1 MKQYLL
7 KVWMTAALSLLV
19 VGGVWGQESYTPGYP
34 NVSDITH
41 ESAKLNV
48 SASVGGMIQLTPRP
62 VYAPSHYTLFIV
74 LDANEDEPNIAEVIS
89 WSLDGNGELIPEGRY
104 GEIGLSAPGT
114 EFSIEAYNLSSETS
128 YVAYFVTTEDFET
141 SVIGATEPTAVPFTT
156 EAAPFTLDLQVP
168 EDGASDVA
176 LNASLVATFNQNI
189 QLGTSAE
196 VHIYDYQSESVVE
209 TITTGLSVS
218 GSDLIINPTTDLA
231 EGTHYYV
238 VIPNGAVETTSGAPF
253 AGLSD
258 KDAWDFTTVYLPLE
272 NPVLSPAHN
281 DDGVLKDVVL
291 SLEFDKD
298 IELGSGNIEIYS
310 DGVEVRVLT
319 KNSSSVSIVNNNTLQ
334 IDLSSNPLPE
344 YETVYDV
351 RIASTLIKRVG
362 SEVYFT
368 GFDAGEWSFTTE
380 VEPIPADPP
389 YVVMDGYFPA
399 PGTPEV
405 SRDTKLRLTFN
416 EKIEFGDNNELFL
429 IYNEVGL
436 IKTFAVG
443 VQNVS
448 ISEDGYELIVDL
460 SSSPLSYET
469 EYYVVIEE
477 GYVRSEITDAPFAGV
492 DTVSGSISS
501 QVWYFRTESRP
512 PLWQEGYPK
521 LSNMSASGF
530 TLEVHAD
537 FPGMV
542 YGVITMSPIAPAP
555 DSIAASKN
563 HYGDPAIMFI
573 NEDIKDNDNPTS
585 IDVNGFTAT
594 EGVYYLH
601 VVYKREVTDELSKF
615 GEVRTLV
622 IDKTAPK
629 IYSTYP
635 INEFLAFPSDGKLLV
650 TFSERVVDLQGNA
663 LSTED
668 FALYMVGEE
677 DLKESIPFT
686 IDNTVISE
694 RTRIT
699 ITPNEEL
706 TPLNSYELIIRK
718 VKDLSGNTSESDSTT
733 VSFETDGEFT
743 WTGMGDV
750 TVWEDPDNWGGT
762 YIAGKSVRIPDGLSK
777 YPIIQD
783 GGNVR
788 LHNLTVEAGGLL
800 TQKGGMLNL
809 TGEFHLESAAD
820 KVNASYIFTGGTLK
834 VDADKVFVHQYIPVK
849 DLSRVYFMGSPT
861 LGANPINSGSGYQ
874 MRWFEN
880 QTDMWHNN
888 GINNMTPGVGYA
900 VYTLNNLLLCG
911 AINTESIL
919 VKLYRTEGKGYGWNF
934 LGNPFTS
941 ALSWKKLIDANS
953 GIEDYIE
960 NNYWLWDP
968 KDAIYNAF
976 NQESGVGIGG
986 ADGTIPSN
994 HGFLVKVKIGKPG
1007 ADLTIPRSAQVEN
1020 KSNFLKSTSV
1030 KPNHLKLRVGNGEYA
1045 DELAV
1050 VFIDEANDGIDKFD
1064 TEKRFG
1070 DGKNPFEIYTINS
1083 STSLSINTVP
1093 YVKNKEVGLGFVARK
1108 SGTYTIDLSELNLSG
1123 VDVILKDNLA
1133 SNEINLL
1140 KDGPYTF
1147 SVNTTGTNNSRF
1159 VLKFTDSVITSAK
1172 PVELSDD
1179 ELNLSYLV
1187 DNGNLYVSVVDSM
1200 IGEKYSLFD
1209 ISGRVVKSDVLDT
1222 AGMVNIGRYP
1232 DGVYILTLYSNK
1244 GENTISKKIV
1254 VK

>member
-1 MKQYLL
+1 
-7 KVWMTAALSLLV
+7 MTAALSLLV

-41 ESAKLNV
+41 ESATLYV
-48 SASVGGMIQLTPRP
+48 RASVGGFSVDPPIWP
-62 VYAPSHYTLFIV
+62 
-74 LDANEDEPNIAEVIS
+74 
-89 WSLDGNGELIPEGRY
+89 LIPKY
-104 GEIGLSAPGT
+104 YSCYVVLPSNQNPPTISQVLSGEDSNSVPVGSNFQGKIGLMFPDNVFSGSISGLAADT
-114 EFSIEAYNLSSETS
+114 E
-128 YVAYFVTTEDFET
+128 YVVYLVTTEDDFQTVVIET
-141 SVIGATEPTAVPFTT
+141 TEPTAVPFTT
-156 EAAPFTLDLQVP
+156 TATPTPLTATLSP
-168 EDGASDVA
+168 E
-176 LNASLVATFNQNI
+176 
-189 QLGTSAE
+189 
-196 VHIYDYQSESVVE
+196 
-209 TITTGLSVS
+209 
-218 GSDLIINPTTDLA
+218 
-231 EGTHYYV
+231 
-238 VIPNGAVETTSGAPF
+238 NGATNVPVNTTEF
-253 AGLSD
+253 
-258 KDAWDFTTVYLPLE
+258 
-272 NPVLSPAHN
+272 VLT
-281 DDGVLKDVVL
+281 
-291 SLEFDKD
+291 FDED
-298 IELGSGNIEIYS
+298 IELVGADKYAKLFIKDEQYSSRVVELNPTMIDGNTLNLSFGSNILSYETEYEITIPT
-310 DGVEVRVLT
+310 DAIKAR
-319 KNSSSVSIVNNNTLQ
+319 NSSKVFPG
-334 IDLSSNPLPE
+334 IDRN
-344 YETVYDV
+344 
-351 RIASTLIKRVG
+351 K
-362 SEVYFT
+362 
-368 GFDAGEWSFTTE
+368 WSFKVQAKPVPPVVVENGYLPASGAIE
-380 VEPIPADPP
+380 VPIK
-389 YVVMDGYFPA
+389 GSL
-399 PGTPEV
+399 T
-405 SRDTKLRLTFN
+405 LTFN
-416 EKIEFGDNNELFL
+416 KDVEFGVNNELFL
-429 IYNEVGL
+429 IYRDEGQPKSFVVSGEH
-436 IKTFAVG
+436 
-443 VQNVS
+443 VS
-448 ISEDGYELIVDL
+448 ISEDNRELIVDL
-460 SSSPLSYET
+460 SGSPLDYET
-469 EYYVVIEE
+469 EYFVVIEE
-477 GYVRSEITDAPFAGV
+477 GFVRSVSDGV
-492 DTVSGSISS
+492 PYEGIKAIENTPISG
-501 QVWYFRTESRP
+501 QVWHFKTESRP
-512 PLWQEGYPK
+512 PFWYDGYPK
-521 LSNMSASGF
+521 ISNMSASGF

-537 FPGMV
+537 VPGTV
-542 YGVITMSPIAPAP
+542 YGVITMSSEAPSP
-555 DSIAASKN
+555 EFISEGKN
-563 HYGDPAIMFI
+563 QNGDEVEWEF
-573 NEDIKDNDNPTS
+573 NEDIKDKDNPTS
-585 IDVNGFTAT
+585 IDVNGFTET

-622 IDKTAPK
+622 IDKIAPK

-668 FALYMVGEE
+668 FALYRVGEE
-677 DLKESIPFT
+677 DLKESISFT

-800 TQKGGMLNL
+800 TQKGGTLNL

-820 KVNASYIFTGGTLK
+820 KVNASYIFTGGTLN

-919 VKLYRTEGKGYGWNF
+919 VKLYRTDGKGYGWNF

-941 ALSWKKLIDANS
+941 ALSWEKLIDANS

-994 HGFLVKVKIGKPG
+994 HGFLVKVKIEKTG
-1007 ADLTIPRSAQVEN
+1007 AELTIPRSAQVEN

-1209 ISGRVVKSDVLDT
+1209 ISGRVVKSDVLDA

>member
-1 MKQYLL
+1 
-7 KVWMTAALSLLV
+7 
-19 VGGVWGQESYTPGYP
+19 
-34 NVSDITH
+34 
-41 ESAKLNV
+41 
-48 SASVGGMIQLTPRP
+48 
-62 VYAPSHYTLFIV
+62 
-74 LDANEDEPNIAEVIS
+74 
-89 WSLDGNGELIPEGRY
+89 
-104 GEIGLSAPGT
+104 
-114 EFSIEAYNLSSETS
+114 
-128 YVAYFVTTEDFET
+128 
-141 SVIGATEPTAVPFTT
+141 
-156 EAAPFTLDLQVP
+156 
-168 EDGASDVA
+168 
-176 LNASLVATFNQNI
+176 
-189 QLGTSAE
+189 
-196 VHIYDYQSESVVE
+196 
-209 TITTGLSVS
+209 
-218 GSDLIINPTTDLA
+218 
-231 EGTHYYV
+231 
-238 VIPNGAVETTSGAPF
+238 
-253 AGLSD
+253 
-258 KDAWDFTTVYLPLE
+258 
-272 NPVLSPAHN
+272 
-281 DDGVLKDVVL
+281 
-291 SLEFDKD
+291 
-298 IELGSGNIEIYS
+298 
-310 DGVEVRVLT
+310 
-319 KNSSSVSIVNNNTLQ
+319 
-334 IDLSSNPLPE
+334 
-344 YETVYDV
+344 
-351 RIASTLIKRVG
+351 
-362 SEVYFT
+362 
-368 GFDAGEWSFTTE
+368 
-380 VEPIPADPP
+380 
-389 YVVMDGYFPA
+389 
-399 PGTPEV
+399 
-405 SRDTKLRLTFN
+405 
-416 EKIEFGDNNELFL
+416 
-429 IYNEVGL
+429 
-436 IKTFAVG
+436 
-443 VQNVS
+443 
-448 ISEDGYELIVDL
+448 
-460 SSSPLSYET
+460 
-469 EYYVVIEE
+469 
-477 GYVRSEITDAPFAGV
+477 
-492 DTVSGSISS
+492 
-501 QVWYFRTESRP
+501 
-512 PLWQEGYPK
+512 
-521 LSNMSASGF
+521 
-530 TLEVHAD
+530 
-537 FPGMV
+537 
-542 YGVITMSPIAPAP
+542 
-555 DSIAASKN
+555 
-563 HYGDPAIMFI
+563 
-573 NEDIKDNDNPTS
+573 
-585 IDVNGFTAT
+585 
-594 EGVYYLH
+594 
-601 VVYKREVTDELSKF
+601 
-615 GEVRTLV
+615 
-622 IDKTAPK
+622 
-629 IYSTYP
+629 
-635 INEFLAFPSDGKLLV
+635 
-650 TFSERVVDLQGNA
+650 
-663 LSTED
+663 
-668 FALYMVGEE
+668 VGEE

-820 KVNASYIFTGGTLK
+820 KVNASYIFTGGTLN

-919 VKLYRTEGKGYGWNF
+919 VKLYRTNGKGYGWNF

-994 HGFLVKVKIGKPG
+994 HGFLVKVKIGKTG
-1007 ADLTIPRSAQVEN
+1007 AELTIPRSAQVEN

>member
-48 SASVGGMIQLTPRP
+48 SASVGGGNNRRPTHYALFVVLESTDTAPEIQDVIDWTD
-62 VYAPSHYTLFIV
+62 
-74 LDANEDEPNIAEVIS
+74 DANSGAILA
-89 WSLDGNGELIPEGRY
+89 GRY
-104 GEIGLSAPGT
+104 GEIGLSAPDT
-114 EFSIEAYNLSSETS
+114 EFSIEAFGLDAETA
-128 YVAYFVTTEDFET
+128 YVVYIVTTENDYET
-141 SVIGATEPTAVPFTT
+141 VVIETTEPTAVPFTT
-156 EAAPFTLDLQVP
+156 TAAPTPLTATLSP
-168 EDGASDVA
+168 E
-176 LNASLVATFNQNI
+176 
-189 QLGTSAE
+189 
-196 VHIYDYQSESVVE
+196 
-209 TITTGLSVS
+209 
-218 GSDLIINPTTDLA
+218 
-231 EGTHYYV
+231 
-238 VIPNGAVETTSGAPF
+238 NGATNVPVNTTEF
-253 AGLSD
+253 
-258 KDAWDFTTVYLPLE
+258 
-272 NPVLSPAHN
+272 VLT
-281 DDGVLKDVVL
+281 
-291 SLEFDKD
+291 FDED
-298 IELGSGNIEIYS
+298 IELVGADKYAKLFIKDEQYSSRVVELNPTMIDGNTLNLSFGSNILSYETEYEITIPT
-310 DGVEVRVLT
+310 DAIKAR
-319 KNSSSVSIVNNNTLQ
+319 NSSKVFPG
-334 IDLSSNPLPE
+334 IDRN
-344 YETVYDV
+344 
-351 RIASTLIKRVG
+351 K
-362 SEVYFT
+362 
-368 GFDAGEWSFTTE
+368 WSFKVQAKPVPPVVVENGYLPASGAIE
-380 VEPIPADPP
+380 VPIK
-389 YVVMDGYFPA
+389 GSL
-399 PGTPEV
+399 T
-405 SRDTKLRLTFN
+405 LTFN
-416 EKIEFGDNNELFL
+416 KDVEFGVNNELFL
-429 IYNEVGL
+429 IYRDEGQPRSFIVSGEH
-436 IKTFAVG
+436 
-443 VQNVS
+443 VS
-448 ISEDGYELIVDL
+448 ISEDNRELIVDL
-460 SSSPLSYET
+460 SGSPLDYET
-469 EYYVVIEE
+469 EYFVVIEE
-477 GYVRSEITDAPFAGV
+477 GFVRSVSDGAPYEGIKAIEN
-492 DTVSGSISS
+492 TPISG
-501 QVWYFRTESRP
+501 QVWHFKTESRP
-512 PLWQEGYPK
+512 PFWYDGYPK
-521 LSNMSASGF
+521 ISNMSASGF

-542 YGVITMSPIAPAP
+542 YGVITMSSEAPSP
-555 DSIAASKN
+555 EFISEGKN
-563 HYGDPAIMFI
+563 QNGDEVEWEF
-573 NEDIKDNDNPTS
+573 NEDIKDKDNPTS
-585 IDVNGFTAT
+585 IDVNGFTET

-622 IDKTAPK
+622 IDKIAPK

-668 FALYMVGEE
+668 FALYRVGEE
-677 DLKESIPFT
+677 DLKESISFT

-800 TQKGGMLNL
+800 TQKGGTLNL

-919 VKLYRTEGKGYGWNF
+919 VKLYRTNGKGYGWNF

-941 ALSWKKLIDANS
+941 ALSWEKLIDANS

-994 HGFLVKVKIGKPG
+994 HGFLVKVKIGKTG
-1007 ADLTIPRSAQVEN
+1007 AELTIPRSAQVEN

>member
-1 MKQYLL
+1 
-7 KVWMTAALSLLV
+7 
-19 VGGVWGQESYTPGYP
+19 
-34 NVSDITH
+34 
-41 ESAKLNV
+41 
-48 SASVGGMIQLTPRP
+48 
-62 VYAPSHYTLFIV
+62 
-74 LDANEDEPNIAEVIS
+74 
-89 WSLDGNGELIPEGRY
+89 
-104 GEIGLSAPGT
+104 
-114 EFSIEAYNLSSETS
+114 
-128 YVAYFVTTEDFET
+128 
-141 SVIGATEPTAVPFTT
+141 
-156 EAAPFTLDLQVP
+156 
-168 EDGASDVA
+168 
-176 LNASLVATFNQNI
+176 
-189 QLGTSAE
+189 
-196 VHIYDYQSESVVE
+196 
-209 TITTGLSVS
+209 
-218 GSDLIINPTTDLA
+218 
-231 EGTHYYV
+231 
-238 VIPNGAVETTSGAPF
+238 
-253 AGLSD
+253 
-258 KDAWDFTTVYLPLE
+258 
-272 NPVLSPAHN
+272 
-281 DDGVLKDVVL
+281 
-291 SLEFDKD
+291 
-298 IELGSGNIEIYS
+298 
-310 DGVEVRVLT
+310 
-319 KNSSSVSIVNNNTLQ
+319 
-334 IDLSSNPLPE
+334 
-344 YETVYDV
+344 
-351 RIASTLIKRVG
+351 
-362 SEVYFT
+362 
-368 GFDAGEWSFTTE
+368 
-380 VEPIPADPP
+380 
-389 YVVMDGYFPA
+389 
-399 PGTPEV
+399 
-405 SRDTKLRLTFN
+405 
-416 EKIEFGDNNELFL
+416 
-429 IYNEVGL
+429 
-436 IKTFAVG
+436 
-443 VQNVS
+443 
-448 ISEDGYELIVDL
+448 
-460 SSSPLSYET
+460 
-469 EYYVVIEE
+469 
-477 GYVRSEITDAPFAGV
+477 
-492 DTVSGSISS
+492 
-501 QVWYFRTESRP
+501 
-512 PLWQEGYPK
+512 
-521 LSNMSASGF
+521 
-530 TLEVHAD
+530 
-537 FPGMV
+537 
-542 YGVITMSPIAPAP
+542 
-555 DSIAASKN
+555 
-563 HYGDPAIMFI
+563 
-573 NEDIKDNDNPTS
+573 
-585 IDVNGFTAT
+585 
-594 EGVYYLH
+594 
-601 VVYKREVTDELSKF
+601 
-615 GEVRTLV
+615 
-622 IDKTAPK
+622 
-629 IYSTYP
+629 
-635 INEFLAFPSDGKLLV
+635 
-650 TFSERVVDLQGNA
+650 
-663 LSTED
+663 
-668 FALYMVGEE
+668 
-677 DLKESIPFT
+677 
-686 IDNTVISE
+686 
-694 RTRIT
+694 
-699 ITPNEEL
+699 
-706 TPLNSYELIIRK
+706 LIIRK

-733 VSFETDGEFT
+733 VSFETDGEFV
-743 WTGMGDV
+743 WTGNGETDN
-750 TVWEDPDNWGGT
+750 WSDPNNWGGT

-800 TQKGGMLNL
+800 TQKGGTLNL

-820 KVNASYIFTGGTLK
+820 KVNASYIFTGGTLN

-919 VKLYRTEGKGYGWNF
+919 VKLYRTDGKGYGWNF

-941 ALSWKKLIDANS
+941 ALSWEKLIDANS

-994 HGFLVKVKIGKPG
+994 HGFLVKVKIGKTG
-1007 ADLTIPRSAQVEN
+1007 AELTIPRSAQVEN